1 MANHGSKSTSCS
13 SCACH
18 NHKTNSSYSEFFL
31 SPSTIFTIASTL
43 LLIIAM
49 IQSPDE
55 IFSHHNHQEMNR
67 HESWLY
73 LLAAIVGSAYIWY
86 SALQGI
92 RRRDFTAD
100 IPVTLATIAAIA
112 IGQYAAAAVVA
123 VMLLIGGLLE
133 SFIAARAQKALTSL
147 VKLLPDRVTIRY
159 SSGDEVVSLS
169 KVNLGDLLLV
179 HSGERIAADGE
190 VVSGIAS
197 INQAAITGE
206 SLPIDKTLGDKVFA
220 GTLNLVGTL
229 VIKVTH
235 LGENTTLGQI
245 QQMIEVAQKEK
256 APIQRLL
263 DKYAKY
269 YTPAAIISGLILW
282 AWTGNILQAITMLI
296 VFCPCVMVL
305 ATPTALVAAIGN
317 AALRGS
323 LIKKGATIETL
334 AKINTFAFDK
344 TGTLTLGE
352 PELVDIIPLS
362 IFSSEELLLVAT
374 QAEKFSEHPLGRAVV
389 KAAIKKK
396 LSILDP
402 IDFQVL
408 PGLGISAQVNEKQV
422 LIGKASLL
430 LERGIIIS
438 ENINQQISQ
447 LTNQGRSVILLAIN
461 QQIAGL
467 LIFADQLRP
476 EANITVAQL
485 RELRLS
491 TLLVSGDSE
500 NTTRWLASKVG
511 ITNIHSENLPANKAI
526 LVKKLQLEGK
536 KVAFV
541 GDGIND
547 GPALAHADVGIAMG
561 VSGTDVAIDSA
572 QIALLKDD
580 LLRLPYLISL
590 SRQTVDTIKYNL
602 IFSLVVL
609 AVAIGLTFWGILT
622 PVTGAL
628 LHELSSIPVI
638 INSVRLIAYRNKI
651 NSSSLQNNISSSTH
665 HSHNLLPS

>member
-1 MANHGSKSTSCS
+1 MADHVSKSTSCG

-43 LLIIAM
+43 LLIVAM
-49 IQSPDE
+49 IFSPDE
-55 IFSHHNHQEMNR
+55 IFSHHNHEEINR
-67 HESWLY
+67 DESWLY

-92 RRRDFTAD
+92 RRHDFTAD
-100 IPVTLATIAAIA
+100 IPVTLATVAAIA

-147 VKLLPDRVTIRY
+147 VSLLPNKVTVRY
-159 SSGDEVVSLS
+159 LSGDEVVSLS
-169 KVNLGDLLLV
+169 KLKLGDLLLV

-206 SLPIDKTLGDKVFA
+206 SLPIDKTIGDKVFA

-229 VIKVTH
+229 VVKVTH
-235 LGENTTLGQI
+235 LAENTTLGQI
-245 QQMIEVAQKEK
+245 QQMIEIAQKEK

-282 AWTGNILQAITMLI
+282 ACTGNILQAITMLI

-323 LIKKGATIETL
+323 LIKKGAIIETL
-334 AKINTFAFDK
+334 AQVNTFAFDK

-352 PELVDIIPLS
+352 PELIDIIALS
-362 IFSSEELLLVAT
+362 SFKPEELLLVAAT
-374 QAEKFSEHPLGRAVV
+374 AEKFSEHPLGRAVV
-389 KAAIKKK
+389 KSALKKN
-396 LSILDP
+396 LSALDP

-422 LIGKASLL
+422 IIGKASLL
-430 LERGIIIS
+430 AEKGIIVS
-438 ENINQQISQ
+438 ENINQQVSE
-447 LTNQGRSVILLAIN
+447 LTKQGSSVILLAIN
-461 QQIAGL
+461 QEIAGL
-467 LIFADQLRP
+467 LVFADQLRP
-476 EANITVAQL
+476 EADVTVSHL
-485 RELRLS
+485 KELSLS
-491 TLLVSGDSE
+491 TLLISGDSE
-500 NTTRWLASKVG
+500 NTTRWLAAKVG
-511 ITNIHSENLPANKAI
+511 INNIHSENLPANKVI
-526 LVKKLQLEGK
+526 LVKKLQSEGQ

-547 GPALAHADVGIAMG
+547 GPALANADVGIAMG

-572 QIALLKDD
+572 QVTLLKDD

-590 SRQTVDTIKYNL
+590 SRQTVTTIKHNL
-602 IFSLVVL
+602 IFSLAVL
-609 AVAIGLTFWGILT
+609 AIAIGLTFWGILT

-638 INSVRLIAYRNKI
+638 INSVRLIAYRSKVD
-651 NSSSLQNNISSSTH
+651 SSRIHNNLSSSTH